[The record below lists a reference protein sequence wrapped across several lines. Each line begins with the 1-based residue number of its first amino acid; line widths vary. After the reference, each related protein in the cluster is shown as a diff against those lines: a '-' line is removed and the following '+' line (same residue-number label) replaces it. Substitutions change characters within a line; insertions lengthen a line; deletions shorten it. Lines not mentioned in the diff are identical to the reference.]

1 MNQLNTKQNC
11 ATIDLA
17 VALDH
22 TIEAANALHLN
33 DTELITLLLEHLHPN
48 AFNDTDDLDELN
60 NQNVV
65 QFKSSAPRK
74 MFDPLA
80 GP

>member
-1 MNQLNTKQNC
+1 MNQFNTKQNC
-11 ATIDLA
+11 STIDLA

-22 TIEAANALHLN
+22 TVEAANSLHLN
-33 DTELITLLLEHLHPN
+33 ETELITLLLEHLHPSDR
-48 AFNDTDDLDELN
+48 ND
-60 NQNVV
+60 QNVV
-65 QFKSSAPRK
+65 HIQSGPQRK